1 MCFSFVHT
9 GGIYILKNKL
19 VALDPELLFA
29 DGYDDCIIGM
39 TFRADVPVVIY
50 SADKMIEK
58 LSNDMTPE
66 EAQEFFDFNIEGAYM
81 GDRTPVYWYGL

>member
-1 MCFSFVHT
+1 
-9 GGIYILKNKL
+9 LKNKL

-50 SADKMIEK
+50 SADKIIDK
-58 LSNDMTPE
+58 LANEMSYE
-66 EAQEFFDFNIEGAYM
+66 EAQEFFDFNIEGAYV
-81 GDRTPVYWYGL
+81 GERTPMYWYDARRDAE